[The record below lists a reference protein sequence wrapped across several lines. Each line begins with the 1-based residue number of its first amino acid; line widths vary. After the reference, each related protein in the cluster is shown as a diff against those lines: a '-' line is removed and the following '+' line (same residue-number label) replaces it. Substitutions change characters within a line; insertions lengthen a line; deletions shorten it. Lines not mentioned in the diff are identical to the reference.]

1 MPVAYCASY
10 LLTAPTAY
18 LPCLRINKT
27 VPAAYLLQL
36 THRVCSLLNVH
47 DAYCAH
53 SLLCLLLTYPA
64 YCLLTVPADYSNCHA
79 CCFPLPCLLLT
90 YRDFC
95 LLKLSAASLKY
106 LLQTVLTKCLGDWAT
121 RKPTTIRQCTMFAAS
136 SGVSMYS
143 ADHVNS
149 TYVEYLL
156 ANVFSMTAA
165 LFIVRTSGPLCL
177 LLYIY
182 SVCW

>member
-1 MPVAYCASY
+1 M
-10 LLTAPTAY
+10 
-18 LPCLRINKT
+18 I
-27 VPAAYLLQL
+27 
-36 THRVCSLLNVH
+36 
-47 DAYCAH
+47 
-53 SLLCLLLTYPA
+53 
-64 YCLLTVPADYSNCHA
+64 LTVPTACCACYLLIPPTACLPRLRTNCHA

-90 YRDFC
+90 YRDC

-121 RKPTTIRQCTMFAAS
+121 RKPTTIRQCTIFATS

-156 ANVFSMTAA
+156 ANVFSVINNCCFVYSTP
-165 LFIVRTSGPLCL
+165 RPLCL

-182 SVCW
+182 SDCARHNFPYIRG